1 MKRLFDKDTW
11 QEIFGSIQ
19 KNKVRTVIT
28 MIGVLWG
35 IFIYIALAGS
45 SKGLDNGFERA
56 FQSIAANSIFVW
68 AQYTSLPYAG
78 YKSQRAIQL
87 KLGDADILRKRV
99 KGIKF
104 IAPRNVAGVFGSAGG
119 NIVRGNKTGTYA
131 IYGEFPEYI
140 KIATAKIFD
149 GGRFINNSD
158 IEKERKVC
166 VIGERTLAELFEEG
180 EDPIGKFISINK
192 LNFRVVGVHKFVQ
205 GGGFGDDGDIYIPF
219 ATFKKIFN
227 TGDNVNFFMIA
238 ANDNIDGVEVEKN
251 IKATLKQIH
260 KIDPNDERA
269 IGGFNLGEVFKKI
282 FNTGD
287 RVNFFMIA
295 ADENI
300 DGVQVEKDIK
310 ATLKQIHKIDPN
322 DERAISGFNLGEV
335 FKKTMN
341 FANGLTFLSL
351 VVGIATILAGVIG
364 IGNIL
369 LISVKERTKEIGIR
383 RALGAT
389 PSEVRSQI
397 ILESVFLTILAG
409 IIGIILGALVLYG
422 INAATADMTDFP
434 YTNPTVP
441 IPYVLGALTLMIV
454 LGTLI
459 GIIPAQKAV
468 SIKPI
473 DALREE

>member
-1 MKRLFDKDTW
+1 MKKLFDRDTW

-19 KNKVRTVIT
+19 KNKIRTIIT

-35 IFIYIALAGS
+35 IFIYITLSGS

-56 FQSIAANSIFVW
+56 FQSIASNSIFIW
-68 AQYTSLPYAG
+68 AQSTSLPYAG
-78 YKSQRAIQL
+78 YKSQRNITL
-87 KLGDADILRKRV
+87 KVQDADVLKKRV

-104 IAPRNVAGVFGSAGG
+104 IAPRIVAGVFGSPGG
-119 NIVRGNKTGTYA
+119 NIVRGTKTGTYSV
-131 IYGEFPEYI
+131 YGEYPEYI
-140 KIATAKIFD
+140 KIATSKIYD
-149 GGRFINNSD
+149 GGRFINESD
-158 IEKERKVC
+158 IKYERKVC
-166 VIGERTLAELFEEG
+166 VIGERTQLELFEED
-180 EDPIGKFISINK
+180 EDPIGEYVSINK
-192 LNFRVVGVHKFVQ
+192 LNFRVVGVHKFVE

-227 TGDNVNFFMIA
+227 TGDDVAFFMIA
-238 ANDNIDGVEVEKN
+238 ANESADGMKVEKD
-251 IKATLKQIH
+251 IKATLKEIH

-269 IGGFNLGEVFKKI
+269 IGGFNLGEAF
-282 FNTGD
+282 
-287 RVNFFMIA
+287 R
-295 ADENI
+295 
-300 DGVQVEKDIK
+300 
-310 ATLKQIHKIDPN
+310 
-322 DERAISGFNLGEV
+322 
-335 FKKTMN
+335 KTMN
-341 FANGLTFLSL
+341 FAHGLTFLSL
-351 VVGIATILAGVIG
+351 VVGIATILAGIIG

-389 PSEVRSQI
+389 PSEVRAQI

-422 INAATADMTDFP
+422 INAATKDMTSFP

-441 IPYVLGALTLMIV
+441 IPYVLGALTLMV
-454 LGTLI
+454 LLGTLI
-459 GIIPAQKAV
+459 GIIPAQRAV

>member
-19 KNKVRTVIT
+19 KNKIRTIIT

-35 IFIYIALAGS
+35 IFIYIALSGS
-45 SKGLDNGFERA
+45 SKGLDNGFERQ
-56 FQSIAANSIFVW
+56 FQSIASNSIFVW
-68 AQYTSLPYAG
+68 AQSTSLPYAG
-78 YKSQRAIQL
+78 YKSERNITLKIQDAEVL
-87 KLGDADILRKRV
+87 KKQV
-99 KGIKF
+99 KNIKF
-104 IAPRNVAGVFGSAGG
+104 IAPRIVAGVIGSAGG
-119 NIVRGNKTGTYA
+119 SIVRGTKTGTYSV
-131 IYGEFPEYI
+131 YGEYPEYI
-140 KIATAKIFD
+140 KIATSKIYD
-149 GGRFINNSD
+149 GGRFINQSD
-158 IEKERKVC
+158 IQDDRKVC
-166 VIGERTLAELFEEG
+166 VIGERTQLELFEED

-192 LNFRVVGVHKFVQ
+192 INFRVVGVHKFVQ

-219 ATFKKIFN
+219 TTFKKIFN
-227 TGDNVNFFMIA
+227 TGDNVGFFMIA
-238 ANDNIDGVEVEKN
+238 ADENADGVKVEKD

-269 IGGFNLGEVFKKI
+269 IGGFNLGEI
-282 FNTGD
+282 F
-287 RVNFFMIA
+287 R
-295 ADENI
+295 
-300 DGVQVEKDIK
+300 
-310 ATLKQIHKIDPN
+310 
-322 DERAISGFNLGEV
+322 
-335 FKKTMN
+335 KTMN

-351 VVGIATILAGVIG
+351 VVGIATILAGIIG

-389 PSEVRSQI
+389 PGEVRSQI

-409 IIGIILGALVLYG
+409 VIGIILGALVLYG
-422 INAATADMTDFP
+422 INAATMDQTDFP

-441 IPYVLGALTLMIV
+441 IPYVLGALGLMV
-454 LGTLI
+454 LLGTLI
-459 GIIPAQKAV
+459 GIIPAQRAV

>member
-19 KNKVRTVIT
+19 KNKIRTIIT

-35 IFIYIALAGS
+35 IFIYIALSGS
-45 SKGLDNGFERA
+45 SKGLDNGFERQ
-56 FQSIAANSIFVW
+56 FQSIASNSIFVW
-68 AQYTSLPYAG
+68 AQSTSLPYAG
-78 YKSQRAIQL
+78 YKSERNITLKIQDAEVL
-87 KLGDADILRKRV
+87 KKQV
-99 KGIKF
+99 KNIKF
-104 IAPRNVAGVFGSAGG
+104 IAPRIVAGVFGSAGG
-119 NIVRGNKTGTYA
+119 SIVRGTKTGTYSV
-131 IYGEFPEYI
+131 YGEYPEYI
-140 KIATAKIFD
+140 KIATSKIYD
-149 GGRFINNSD
+149 GGRFINQSD
-158 IEKERKVC
+158 IQDDRKVC
-166 VIGERTLAELFEEG
+166 VIGERTQLELFEED

-192 LNFRVVGVHKFVQ
+192 INFRVVGVHKFVQ

-219 ATFKKIFN
+219 TTFKKIFN
-227 TGDNVNFFMIA
+227 TGDDVGFFMIA
-238 ANDNIDGVEVEKN
+238 ADEDADGVKVEKD

-269 IGGFNLGEVFKKI
+269 IGGFNLGEI
-282 FNTGD
+282 F
-287 RVNFFMIA
+287 R
-295 ADENI
+295 
-300 DGVQVEKDIK
+300 
-310 ATLKQIHKIDPN
+310 
-322 DERAISGFNLGEV
+322 
-335 FKKTMN
+335 KTMN

-351 VVGIATILAGVIG
+351 VVGIATILAGIIG

-389 PSEVRSQI
+389 PAEVRSQI

-409 IIGIILGALVLYG
+409 VIGIILGALVLYG
-422 INAATADMTDFP
+422 INAATMDQTDFP

-441 IPYVLGALTLMIV
+441 IPYVLGALGLMV
-454 LGTLI
+454 LLGTLI
-459 GIIPAQKAV
+459 GIIPAQRAV

>member
-19 KNKVRTVIT
+19 KNKIRTIIT

-35 IFIYIALAGS
+35 IFIYIALSGS
-45 SKGLDNGFERA
+45 SKGLDNGFERQ
-56 FQSIAANSIFVW
+56 FQSIASNSIFVW
-68 AQYTSLPYAG
+68 AQSTSLPYAG
-78 YKSQRAIQL
+78 YKSERNITLKIQDAEVL
-87 KLGDADILRKRV
+87 KKQV
-99 KGIKF
+99 KNIKF
-104 IAPRNVAGVFGSAGG
+104 IAPRIVAGVFGSAGG
-119 NIVRGNKTGTYA
+119 SIVRGTKTGTYSV
-131 IYGEFPEYI
+131 YGEYPEYI
-140 KIATAKIFD
+140 KIATSKIYD
-149 GGRFINNSD
+149 GGRFINQSD
-158 IEKERKVC
+158 IKDDRKVC
-166 VIGERTLAELFEEG
+166 VIGERTQLELFEED

-192 LNFRVVGVHKFVQ
+192 INFRVVGVHKFVQ

-219 ATFKKIFN
+219 TTFKKIFN
-227 TGDNVNFFMIA
+227 TGDNVGFFMIA
-238 ANDNIDGVEVEKN
+238 ADENADGVKVEKD

-269 IGGFNLGEVFKKI
+269 IGGFNLGEI
-282 FNTGD
+282 F
-287 RVNFFMIA
+287 R
-295 ADENI
+295 
-300 DGVQVEKDIK
+300 
-310 ATLKQIHKIDPN
+310 
-322 DERAISGFNLGEV
+322 
-335 FKKTMN
+335 KTMN

-351 VVGIATILAGVIG
+351 VVGIATILAGIIG

-389 PSEVRSQI
+389 PGEVRSQI

-409 IIGIILGALVLYG
+409 VIGIILGALVLYG
-422 INAATADMTDFP
+422 INAATMDQTDFP

-441 IPYVLGALTLMIV
+441 IPYVLGALGLMV
-454 LGTLI
+454 LLGTLI
-459 GIIPAQKAV
+459 GIIPAQRAV